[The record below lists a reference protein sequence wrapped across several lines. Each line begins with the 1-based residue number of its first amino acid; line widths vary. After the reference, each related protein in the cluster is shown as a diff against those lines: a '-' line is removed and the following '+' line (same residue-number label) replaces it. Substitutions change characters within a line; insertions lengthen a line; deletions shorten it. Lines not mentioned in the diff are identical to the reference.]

1 MYQDKCLTLV
11 MGVIVGT
18 LYYYNMKL
26 SIKKPYRN
34 CSFVSN
40 KTTDML
46 AFLIGFILIYYGF
59 FKYDDNVL
67 IGIGIAITT
76 EHILQFS
83 YKV

>member
-1 MYQDKCLTLV
+1 MLKNKLILV
-11 MGVIVGT
+11 SIFIGI

-26 SIKKPYRN
+26 SIPIQYQN

-40 KTTDML
+40 IYTDIF
-46 AFLIGFILIYYGF
+46 AFIVGLLLVYHGYNNIHNNNLLII
-59 FKYDDNVL
+59 
-67 IGIGIAITT
+67 IGIAIIT

>member
-1 MYQDKCLTLV
+1 MYNKYLIILIGIIF
-11 MGVIVGT
+11 GV

-40 KTTDML
+40 IVTDIL
-46 AFLIGFILIYYGF
+46 AFMVGVVLIYYGF
-59 FKYDDNVL
+59 YKYDNNIL
-67 IGIGIAITT
+67 IIIGIAIIT